1 MEPVLEGVET
11 GEEKSKV
18 VNKLQVDGGMKKED
32 GRGKKEGSVKE
43 GPALPLCAPYWRKEK
58 GE

>member
-1 MEPVLEGVET
+1 MEGVET

-32 GRGKKEGSVKE
+32 GRGKKEGSVME

>member
-1 MEPVLEGVET
+1 MEGVET

-18 VNKLQVDGGMKKED
+18 VNKLKVDGGMEKEG

-43 GPALPLCAPYWRKEK
+43 GPALPLCAP
-58 GE
+58 

>member
-1 MEPVLEGVET
+1 MEGVEI
-11 GEEKSKV
+11 GEEKIKR

-43 GPALPLCAPYWRKEK
+43 GPALPLCAP
-58 GE
+58 